1 MATVESQTTGIRLD
15 ILFLLNGITS
25 LLGWNAVLT
34 SLDYFAYVYPYNVY
48 QYFPIPLFIGYAVS
62 GAAYNMLSLKM
73 SYKYLV
79 CGGIVITNVSL
90 VLLFLLTLIFTGDSL
105 STGFWLSLV
114 LCFILGIGG
123 NCTQLTFFAMINFLS
138 G

>member
-1 MATVESQTTGIRLD
+1 MAAVESQGTGMRLD

-25 LLGWNAVLT
+25 LLGWNAVLS

-48 QYFPIPLFIGYAVS
+48 QYFPIPLFIGYAIT
-62 GAAYNMLSLKM
+62 GASYNMLSLKI

-90 VLLFLLTLIFTGDSL
+90 ILLFVLTLVFTGDSVNI
-105 STGFWLSLV
+105 GFWLSLIIC
-114 LCFILGIGG
+114 LILGIGG
-123 NCTQLTFFAMINFLS
+123 NCTQLTFFAMINYLS